1 MPRYFFD
8 IASEHAIRDEEG
20 EDLADSE
27 TAREVAIRIASELLP
42 VHARQ
47 LARTG
52 RVAVTVRD
60 ADGAVVHE
68 LECRLTTRSP
78 AATDPR

>member
-8 IASEHAIRDEEG
+8 IASEHTIRDEEG
-20 EDLADSE
+20 EELADGE
-27 TAREVAIRIASELLP
+27 TAREVAIRIAAELLP
-42 VHARQ
+42 IHARH
-47 LARTG
+47 LALTG

-60 ADGAVVHE
+60 EHGDTLHE

-78 AATDPR
+78 GIH

>member
-8 IASEHAIRDEEG
+8 IASEHTIRDEDG

-47 LARTG
+47 LALTG

-60 ADGAVVHE
+60 ERGVTVHE
-68 LECRLTTRSP
+68 LECRLTTRMP
-78 AATDPR
+78 GPDRA

>member
-8 IASEHAIRDEEG
+8 IASEHALRDEEG

-27 TAREVAIRIASELLP
+27 AARDAAIRIAAELLP

-47 LARTG
+47 LAQTG
-52 RVAVTVRD
+52 RVAIIVRD
-60 ADGAVVHE
+60 EHGAILHE
-68 LECRLTTRSP
+68 LECRLTTPSP
-78 AATDPR
+78 GAVGH